1 MFSKPNKMVAKVQ
14 RLDYRVKIV
23 LGNIEKL
30 EMNIADLKE
39 DWAFTKVEMD
49 LKEVERMEHQ
59 RQHRHIL
66 AENKRT

>member
-1 MFSKPNKMVAKVQ
+1 M
-14 RLDYRVKIV
+14 KIV

-49 LKEVERMEHQ
+49 LEDVERMEHRRRRAKTDDLQ
-59 RQHRHIL
+59 YYEH
-66 AENKRT
+66 A